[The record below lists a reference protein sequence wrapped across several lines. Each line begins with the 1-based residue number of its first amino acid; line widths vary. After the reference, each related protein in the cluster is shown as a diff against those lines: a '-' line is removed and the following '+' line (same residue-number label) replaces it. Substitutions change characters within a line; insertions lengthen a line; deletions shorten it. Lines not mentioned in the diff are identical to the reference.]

1 MIKVT
6 PIVPK
11 SLRMFAPA
19 AHRKAI
25 ERVIEQGVATA
36 KGEIKAI
43 TRSWSSPVAVDVRT
57 QGDVTL
63 ILVADARWIY
73 NDQGTRP
80 HLITPKRRTFLKFD
94 VGGSTVFTKKVNH
107 PGTKAQ
113 YLNKRV
119 QAKVDALR
127 LAATF
132 SNIVRELTR

>member
-25 ERVIEQGVATA
+25 EQVMEQGVDAA
-36 KGEIKAI
+36 KAEIQAI
-43 TRSWSSPVAVDVRT
+43 TRDWDGGVDVEVRK
-57 QGDVTL
+57 QGDVTGVV
-63 ILVADARWIY
+63 VADARWIY
-73 NDQGTRP
+73 NDLGTKA
-80 HLITPKRRTFLKFD
+80 HEILPKRRKFLKFT
-94 VGGSTVFTKKVNH
+94 VGGGPVFARRVWH

-113 YLNKRV
+113 YLTKRV

-132 SNIVRELTR
+132 SNLVGELTK